1 MSKDKTKV
9 AERLRAKIT
18 PASRQFVR
26 KNLAISEQISA
37 ILKEKGWS
45 QKELAKRLGKTESEI
60 SKLCSGLHNL
70 TLSSITKLESE
81 LGVDIIITPLEACEK
96 YHSVEYITFKVH
108 IPAKPTLKESQ
119 LEYVEEQQV
128 EYKTN
133 YSFLKAV

>member
-9 AERLRAKIT
+9 VERLRAKIT
-18 PASRQFVR
+18 PANRQFVR

-37 ILKEKGWS
+37 ILKERGWS

-70 TLSSITKLESE
+70 TLSSITKLECE
-81 LGVDIIITPLEACEK
+81 LGTDIITTPLEACEK
-96 YHSVEYITFKVH
+96 YRSVEYVTLKVH
-108 IPAKPTLKESQ
+108 VPVKQSLKEST

-128 EYKTN
+128 EYRKN